1 VVFGTD
7 NRTDAVKSELM
18 RHFVAAADRL
28 HFAHA
33 ARDEGVSRATLV
45 ASVKEL
51 EAELGYPLFD
61 YSATTTT
68 LTPEGAALHKKTA
81 IELAKQAAAAKA
93 NVAPPG
99 GKAKA
104 SKGKGR
110 TPAVKGAPRVGK
122 RRQSR

>member
-1 VVFGTD
+1 
-7 NRTDAVKSELM
+7 M
-18 RHFVAAADRL
+18 RYFYLAAKQL
-28 HFAHA
+28 NFAHA
-33 ARDEGVSRATLV
+33 ARAAGVPRAEII
-45 ASVKEL
+45 ASVKGL

-61 YSATTTT
+61 YTAQTTT
-68 LTPEGAALHKKTA
+68 LTEAGVALF
-81 IELAKQAAAAKA
+81 ERAAAERDSSGSTAQ
-93 NVAPPG
+93 VVPPG

>member
-1 VVFGTD
+1 M
-7 NRTDAVKSELM
+7 K
-18 RHFVAAADRL
+18 HFVAAAESL
-28 HFAHA
+28 NFAHA
-33 ARDEGVSRATLV
+33 ARSQAVSRATLV

-51 EAELGYPLFD
+51 ETELGYPLFD
-61 YSATTTT
+61 YAAATTT
-68 LTPEGAALHKKTA
+68 LTPAGEALLVKTN
-81 IELAKQAAAAKA
+81 EQLAKQAAAAAA

-110 TPAVKGAPRVGK
+110 APAVKGAPRVGK

>member
-1 VVFGTD
+1 M
-7 NRTDAVKSELM
+7 NSELM
-18 RHFVAAADRL
+18 RHFVEAAEQL
-28 HFAHA
+28 NFAHA
-33 ARDEGVSRATLV
+33 ARSQGVSRATLV

-51 EAELGYPLFD
+51 EAELGHPVFD
-61 YSATTTT
+61 YSAATTT
-68 LTPEGAALHKKTA
+68 LTPAGIALLETTR
-81 IELAKQAAAAKA
+81 IQWAKSAAAAAA

-110 TPAVKGAPRVGK
+110 APAVKGASRNGK

>member
-1 VVFGTD
+1 VDGQQ
-7 NRTDAVKSELM
+7 NRN
-18 RHFVAAADRL
+18 FIAAAEEL

-33 ARDEGVSRATLV
+33 ARTVGIPRSEMI
-45 ASVKEL
+45 ASIKAS
-51 EAELGYPLFD
+51 EAELGYALFD
-61 YSATTTT
+61 YDAETTT
-68 LTPEGAALHKKTA
+68 LTPAGKALLSKLVKEA
-81 IELAKQAAAAKA
+81 LKAKVNATL
-93 NVAPPG
+93 PPG

>member
-1 VVFGTD
+1 MDGQQ
-7 NRTDAVKSELM
+7 NRN
-18 RHFVAAADRL
+18 FIAAAEEL

-33 ARDEGVSRATLV
+33 ARTVGIPRSEMI
-45 ASVKEL
+45 ASIKSS
-51 EAELGYPLFD
+51 EAELGYSLFD
-61 YSATTTT
+61 YDAETTT
-68 LTPEGAALHKKTA
+68 LTPEGKALVSKLVKEA
-81 IELAKQAAAAKA
+81 LKAKA
-93 NVAPPG
+93 NATLPAG

>member
-1 VVFGTD
+1 VDSRQTRYFV
-7 NRTDAVKSELM
+7 
-18 RHFVAAADRL
+18 VAAQEL

-33 ARDEGVSRATLV
+33 ATKLGVPRSTVIA
-45 ASVKEL
+45 AVKQAES
-51 EAELGYPLFD
+51 ELGYPLFD
-61 YSATTTT
+61 YAAETTV
-68 LTPEGAALHKKTA
+68 LTAEGTAL
-81 IELAKQAAAAKA
+81 LAKSLEEAARAKAAAAA
-93 NVAPPG
+93 SAPAPG

>member
-1 VVFGTD
+1 MLV
-7 NRTDAVKSELM
+7 DARLV
-18 RHFVAAADRL
+18 RHFIAAAEHL

-33 ARDEGVSRATLV
+33 AKSAEVSRTELV
-45 ASVKEL
+45 ASVKQL

-61 YSATTTT
+61 YDAPSTT
-68 LTPEGAALHKKTA
+68 LTPEGEKFFAT
-81 IELAKQAAAAKA
+81 AKA
-93 NVAPPG
+93 ERLAPPYSRVAPG

>member
-1 VVFGTD
+1 M
-7 NRTDAVKSELM
+7 DAVNSELL
-18 RHFVAAADRL
+18 RHFVAAAEQL

-33 ARDEGVSRATLV
+33 ARSQGVSRATLI
-45 ASVKEL
+45 ASIKEL

-61 YSATTTT
+61 YTAQTTT
-68 LTPEGAALHKKTA
+68 LTPAGEALLQKTQIERAQSAAN
-81 IELAKQAAAAKA
+81 AAAT
-93 NVAPPG
+93 VAPPG

-110 TPAVKGAPRVGK
+110 APAVKGAPRTGR

>member
-1 VVFGTD
+1 
-7 NRTDAVKSELM
+7 M
-18 RHFVAAADRL
+18 AAADEL

-33 ARDEGVSRATLV
+33 ARSQNVSRATLV

-61 YSATTTT
+61 YAAESTT
-68 LTPEGAALHKKTA
+68 LTAAGTA
-81 IELAKQAAAAKA
+81 LQPTTKAQWAKSAAAAA
-93 NVAPPG
+93 ADVRPPG

-110 TPAVKGAPRVGK
+110 APAVKGAPRTGK
-122 RRQSR
+122 RRQGR

>member
-1 VVFGTD
+1 
-7 NRTDAVKSELM
+7 M
-18 RHFVAAADRL
+18 RHFVAAADTL
-28 HFAHA
+28 NFAHA
-33 ARDEGVSRATLV
+33 ARDEGVSRSLLV

-51 EAELGYPLFD
+51 EAELGHPLFD
-61 YSATTTT
+61 YSAATTT
-68 LTPEGAALHKKTA
+68 LTAEGVALHKKTK
-81 IELAKQAAAAKA
+81 IELAKQAASAKA

>member
-1 VVFGTD
+1 MDPT
-7 NRTDAVKSELM
+7 LL
-18 RHFVAAADRL
+18 RHFVAAAEEL

-33 ARDEGVSRATLV
+33 AKRFDIPRSTLI
-45 ASVKEL
+45 ASVRKL
-51 EAELGYPLFD
+51 ESDLGYQLFD
-61 YSATTTT
+61 KTAESTV
-68 LTPEGAALHKKTA
+68 LTPEGVAFLDDARSQ
-81 IELAKQAAAAKA
+81 LAKSAAAARNSA
-93 NVAPPG
+93 AAPG

>member
-1 VVFGTD
+1 MASHDLT
-7 NRTDAVKSELM
+7 L
-18 RHFVAAADRL
+18 HFMAAAEQL

-33 ARDEGVSRATLV
+33 ARSQGVSRATLV

-61 YSATTTT
+61 YSAATTT
-68 LTPEGAALHKKTA
+68 LTPAGEALQASTK
-81 IELAKQAAAAKA
+81 IQWAKSAAAAA
-93 NVAPPG
+93 ADVPPPG

-110 TPAVKGAPRVGK
+110 APAVKGAPRTGK